1 MKRDIF
7 DEDHRIFRDS
17 FREFVKREITP
28 FHEHWEQDGIV
39 PRDVWRKAGEQGFLC
54 MSVPEEYGGA
64 GVADY
69 RYNVIV
75 NEELTRAGASGPGF
89 SLHSDMV
96 LPYLLSF
103 ANEEQK
109 CRWLPRMVSG
119 ECISAIAMTEP
130 GAGSDLAGVQTTAV
144 WDGTHYVV
152 NGSKTFITNGIQ
164 SDLVLVVARTSREP
178 RPQRGIS
185 LLVVERG
192 MEGFDRGSKLKKI
205 GMSAQDTAELFFTQ
219 VRVPRSNL
227 LGEEGMGF
235 GYLMQKLPQERLT
248 IAVTALAAS
257 EAALEW
263 TITYC
268 QDRKAFGQ
276 PIGKFQNSRFKLA
289 EMRTEIEIGRVFIDR
304 CVMEHNARNLRPEEA
319 AMAKW
324 WTTELQKRV
333 LDQCLQLH
341 GGYGYIREYPIAK
354 AFLDGRAA
362 TIYGGST
369 EIMKELIGRSMGF

>member
-109 CRWLPRMVSG
+109 RRWLPRMVSG

-164 SDLVLVVARTSREP
+164 SDLV
-178 RPQRGIS
+178 
-185 LLVVERG
+185 
-192 MEGFDRGSKLKKI
+192 
-205 GMSAQDTAELFFTQ
+205 
-219 VRVPRSNL
+219 
-227 LGEEGMGF
+227 
-235 GYLMQKLPQERLT
+235 
-248 IAVTALAAS
+248 
-257 EAALEW
+257 
-263 TITYC
+263 
-268 QDRKAFGQ
+268 DRK
-276 PIGKFQNSRFKLA
+276 
-289 EMRTEIEIGRVFIDR
+289 
-304 CVMEHNARNLRPEEA
+304 
-319 AMAKW
+319 
-324 WTTELQKRV
+324 
-333 LDQCLQLH
+333 
-341 GGYGYIREYPIAK
+341 
-354 AFLDGRAA
+354 
-362 TIYGGST
+362 ST
-369 EIMKELIGRSMGF
+369 RL